1 MRPPLYDANIG
12 LQKSRIR
19 THNTQR
25 WGPSSGC
32 LGANDVRSIR
42 AVAPHG
48 LREIERASE
57 RMEKEYIFLPHF
69 PRAELLHYPNSRQSM
84 QRLRAP
90 VFVSMSPGEQLGTGL
105 VATESDMGSQWR
117 CQNGGG
123 DPLGMSTSR
132 ENKKKVTCLSDSP
145 YSFGPFTASI
155 RKNGDVIRYA
165 RLKYL
170 QPDAMGCISESDMLI
185 HIRWNQ
191 LPFSVGFEFPGGDA
205 LRLGT

>member
-25 WGPSSGC
+25 WGLAPAVWAQMMYGRFEQSLPTDCERQRGRVREWKRNTSFSPIS
-32 LGANDVRSIR
+32 LG
-42 AVAPHG
+42 
-48 LREIERASE
+48 
-57 RMEKEYIFLPHF
+57 
-69 PRAELLHYPNSRQSM
+69 PNSYTTPTHGNRCSACE
-84 QRLRAP
+84 RPFSFPCLR
-90 VFVSMSPGEQLGTGL
+90 VSSQARDSQQLKAIWAHSGGVRTGA
-105 VATESDMGSQWR
+105 ATHWACRRRGK
-117 CQNGGG
+117 
-123 DPLGMSTSR
+123 T
-132 ENKKKVTCLSDSP
+132 KKKVTCLSDSP

-191 LPFSVGFEFPGGDA
+191 LPFSVGFEFPGGEA